1 MSLAY
6 FAWFPLALAAPAPE
20 WVAARDAL
28 VLDAGESELRAW
40 ATGTDWERRILAM
53 DVWSWQTDRGLAML
67 AWSVEAQPYR
77 GALLRFTDPRLQ
89 VPAAAGP
96 LLARL
101 VWGDE
106 PEPVRVALAEAVAH
120 TGPDFAAAVLA
131 VLPHEPSVAVRK
143 VLVEDAR
150 VAPPAAAAELVR
162 VGFADK
168 VGAVRAAA
176 ARTAPWVVPPTAVS
190 ALVLAALADA
200 EAEVRGEA
208 ARSAGLMNLSA
219 AWGPLVGLLS
229 DPDARVRLQ
238 ALRSVQRLDS
248 VTAAALPQLDALR
261 HDSDG
266 RVQRAAM
273 GAGGAD

>member
-1 MSLAY
+1 MTLAF
-6 FAWFPLALAAPAPE
+6 FAWIPLALAAPDPA

-28 VLDAGESELRAW
+28 VLDAGETQLRAW
-40 ATGTDWERRILAM
+40 ATGADWQKRILAM

-77 GALLRFTDPRLQ
+77 GSLLRFTDPRLQ

-101 VWGDE
+101 VWGNE

-120 TGPDFAAAVLA
+120 TGPEFAGGVLA

-150 VAPPAAAAELVR
+150 IAPAAEAAELVR

-176 ARTAPWVVPPTAVS
+176 ARTAPWVVPPTAVAS
-190 ALVLAALADA
+190 LVLAGLRDP

-208 ARSAGLMNLSA
+208 ARSAGLMDLGSA
-219 AWGPLVGLLS
+219 WQPLVELLS

-248 VTAAALPQLDALR
+248 ITAASLPEVEALR

-273 GAGGAD
+273 GGSSD